1 MFSPVR
7 LMEPNAYE
15 TAFRLILAIILCALI
30 GAEREARE
38 RPAGLRTH
46 VLVGL
51 GSCLFMMVSIAIA
64 IQSGNPSADPAR
76 IAANVVT
83 GIGFLG
89 AGTIWLRGDI
99 IRGLTTA
106 ASIWATAAIGLC
118 VGMGW
123 YFPAVISTL
132 LTFASLTLLRHAERR
147 WFGKGERYPAV
158 INCTYEP
165 QQYAIDEIL
174 RSLTNLR
181 AHITMVEFKSA
192 TDGTE
197 RIVRIGATLPAQV
210 TEYEVTRMLQK
221 LDFVKAIKWE

>member
-1 MFSPVR
+1 MRLSEPSIVETVVR
-7 LMEPNAYE
+7 LLLTM
-15 TAFRLILAIILCALI
+15 FLCALI

-64 IQSGNPSADPAR
+64 SQWGNPGVDPAR

-99 IRGLTTA
+99 IKGLTTA
-106 ASIWATAAIGLC
+106 ASIWATASIGLC

-123 YFPAVISTL
+123 YFPAVIATL
-132 LTFASLTLLRHAERR
+132 LIFASLTALRQVERR
-147 WFGKGERYPAV
+147 WFGKGDRYSATV
-158 INCTYEP
+158 RCTYEP
-165 QQYAIDEIL
+165 RPFAVDEIL
-174 RSLTNLR
+174 QALASFR
-181 AHITMVEFKSA
+181 AHITMIEFTAS
-192 TDGTE
+192 DGSSE
-197 RIVRIGATLPAQV
+197 NAVRIGTTLPAHV
-210 TEYEVTRMLQK
+210 TPLEITRALQQ
-221 LDFVKAIKWE
+221 LSFIRSIKWE

>member
-1 MFSPVR
+1 MH
-7 LMEPNAYE
+7 MTEP
-15 TAFRLILAIILCALI
+15 TAFEIVLRLILAIALCALI

-64 IQSGNPSADPAR
+64 AQSGNPGADPAR

-123 YFPAVISTL
+123 YFPAVVSTF
-132 LTFASLTLLRHAERR
+132 LTFASLTLLRLAERK
-147 WFGKGERYPAV
+147 WFGKGDRYSAV
-158 INCTYEP
+158 VSCTYEP
-165 QQYAIDEIL
+165 HPFAIDEIL
-174 RSLTNLR
+174 QSLTNLR
-181 AHITMVEFKSA
+181 AHITMIEFKAA
-192 TDGTE
+192 TDGTKRTA
-197 RIVRIGATLPAQV
+197 RIVTTLPAHV
-210 TEYEVTRMLQK
+210 TQYEVTRMLQR
-221 LDFVKAIKWE
+221 LDFVKAIEWE

>member
-1 MFSPVR
+1 MHLTEPTVGETVLR
-7 LMEPNAYE
+7 LAL
-15 TAFRLILAIILCALI
+15 TIALCALI

-64 IQSGNPSADPAR
+64 VQSGNPGADPAR

-89 AGTIWLRGDI
+89 AGTIWLRGDV

-132 LTFASLTLLRHAERR
+132 LTFASLTLLRLAERK
-147 WFGKGERYPAV
+147 WFGKGERYPV
-158 INCTYEP
+158 VMRCTYEP
-165 QQYAIDEIL
+165 HPFAIDEIL
-174 RSLTNLR
+174 QSLTALK
-181 AHITMVEFKSA
+181 AHITRIEFTAS

-197 RIVRIGATLPAQV
+197 RVARIAANLPAQV
-210 TEYEVTRMLQK
+210 TPYEVARVLQR
-221 LDFVKAIKWE
+221 LSFIRVIEWE